1 MAIGEVC
8 SREVVFARAGTS
20 VRAAAQLMRENHV
33 GTIVVVKERDGRRVP
48 VGILTDRDIAIAV
61 VAKALDADLLRVEEV
76 TGPEL
81 VTVKLTDGVAQTIE
95 LMRAKGV
102 RRVPVVDERGALAGI
117 VTADDF
123 VDFLAEEL
131 TALARMI
138 SREQRREAEVR
149 KA

>member
-8 SREVVFARAGTS
+8 SRDVVFAPTGTS
-20 VRAAAQLMRENHV
+20 VRAAAQLMREYHV
-33 GTIVVVKERDGRRVP
+33 GAIVVVNELDGRRVP

-61 VAKALDADLLRVEEV
+61 VAKGLDADLLRVEEV
-76 TGPEL
+76 TVPEL
-81 VTVKLTDGVAQTIE
+81 VTVKQTDGVSQTTE

-102 RRVPVVDERGALAGI
+102 RRVPVVDERGALIGI

-123 VDFLAEEL
+123 VDLLAEEL

-138 SREQRREAEVR
+138 AREQRREAEVR

>member
-20 VRAAAQLMRENHV
+20 VRAAAQLMREHHV
-33 GTIVVVKERDGRRVP
+33 GTIVVVNELDGRRVP
-48 VGILTDRDIAIAV
+48 VGILTDRDIAITV
-61 VAKALDADLLRVEEV
+61 VAKALDADQLRVEEV

-123 VDFLAEEL
+123 VDLLAEEL